1 MKLEINQFVS
11 LKNMFL
17 IYLIFKI
24 FMNLFKIIVKITKI
38 NSYEL
43 IPNQEVEPG

>member
-11 LKNMFL
+11 LKNMF
-17 IYLIFKI
+17 LIFKI